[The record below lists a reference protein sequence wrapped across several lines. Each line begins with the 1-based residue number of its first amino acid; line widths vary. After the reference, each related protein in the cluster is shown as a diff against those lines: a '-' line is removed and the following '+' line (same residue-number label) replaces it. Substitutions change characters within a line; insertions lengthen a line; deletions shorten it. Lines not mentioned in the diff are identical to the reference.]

1 MPWTL
6 CGRKA
11 SRIYGY
17 TEKVTSSVFILTA
30 ISENLVPSRCLGS
43 YPHRCT
49 RRVGSQE
56 DPGQLLVLYIYTKQ
70 SSRVL
75 PTELPSSIVY
85 LSS

>member
-43 YPHRCT
+43 SLDPILID
-49 RRVGSQE
+49 VQE
-56 DPGQLLVLYIYTKQ
+56 
-70 SSRVL
+70 
-75 PTELPSSIVY
+75 E
-85 LSS
+85 